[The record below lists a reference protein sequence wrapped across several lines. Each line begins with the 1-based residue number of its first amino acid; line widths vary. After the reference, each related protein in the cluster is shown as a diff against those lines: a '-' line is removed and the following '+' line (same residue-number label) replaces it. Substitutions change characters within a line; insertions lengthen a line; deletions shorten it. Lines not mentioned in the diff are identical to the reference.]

1 MKPTLLI
8 VNMLCVLIFA
18 NFDRTL
24 IHQIMSKKIFYL
36 LGIAL
41 VIILGTILYIK
52 FCCNCDAA
60 QPNAAVEK
68 APPTAIKN
76 DNFVP
81 FIINGSG
88 FEFQTND
95 NFKFLKNNPAA
106 IQPISDSISI
116 GIEKLKTFLVSNPKQ
131 KVAITGYATSDETNT
146 TKFENL
152 GLARANDVKN
162 YFVSKG
168 LAASQLDT
176 KGEIINSW
184 KTSADTLIGPVE
196 YEFGSIDT
204 ASTDTTSTASDEWS
218 VLKEKINANPL
229 ILHFNTNKSSFN
241 LNEEEQQ
248 KVADISKYLK
258 NVKNTSILVVGHS
271 DNVGSRDLNIELAQK
286 RADFSKNYLIK
297 NGIEASRIETESKGP
312 DEPIGDNTTTEG
324 KASNRRTVITIK

>member
-1 MKPTLLI
+1 
-8 VNMLCVLIFA
+8 
-18 NFDRTL
+18 
-24 IHQIMSKKIFYL
+24 MSKKIFYL

-60 QPNAAVEK
+60 QPNLAVEK
-68 APPTAIKN
+68 RPPTAIKN

-131 KVAITGYATSDETNT
+131 KITITGYATSDETNT

-168 LAASQLDT
+168 LVSSQLDT

-184 KTSADTLIGPVE
+184 RTNADTLIGPVE
-196 YEFGSIDT
+196 YEFATIE
-204 ASTDTTSTASDEWS
+204 TTSAANDDWS
-218 VLKEKINANPL
+218 ALKEKINANPL

-241 LNEEEQQ
+241 LNEEGQQ

-258 NVKNTSILVVGHS
+258 NVKNTSVLIVGHS
-271 DNVGSRDLNIELAQK
+271 DNVGNRDLNIDLAQK

-297 NGIEASRIETESKGP
+297 NGIEASRIDTESKGP
-312 DEPIGDNTTTEG
+312 DEPIGDNTTAEG